1 MKMGFRLMVL
11 VGMMGVLLLI
21 VGATGV
27 RGMSQIV
34 SGLETVYKNR
44 VLPLRDFKNIADRYS
59 VDIVDAALQV
69 RNRNMGW
76 DDGRQRV
83 IEARGVINE
92 TWRAHIE
99 KPLVER
105 EAQLTRDITPLFEH
119 AEAEIGALEVI
130 MQRQD
135 IAALVTFTEQ
145 RLHPAID
152 PVTDKFSQLIQL
164 QLDLAKDEYT
174 KAMDI
179 YSFDRLLSIVLI
191 VGGLMA
197 SAWLAFL
204 IIRSVTRPLNTL
216 QEALIA
222 MRGGNLEMEI
232 PYVALKT
239 EVGDIARS
247 VAALQLELRKSVAMQ
262 GEELNRTT
270 VFTDTT
276 KEIGAVIG
284 AAAAGDFTVEVNTHG
299 KEGFLLDIS
308 SQVNT
313 LLATSRN
320 AFIAI
325 SQNAAT
331 LASSSEELSAVSTQM
346 NSNAEA
352 SATQATAASSSA
364 LQVSSNMQTVSASV
378 TELTV
383 SIREISANAIQAST
397 VATRA
402 VEEAQMTS
410 ATMAKLG
417 DSSIEVGKV
426 IKVISGIAEQ
436 TNLLALNATIEAA
449 RAGELGKGFAVVAN
463 EVKELARQTSKATE
477 EIGQSI
483 ESIQSEVK
491 GAVASIGSIS
501 GIINKINDISAVI
514 ASAVE
519 EQAATAHEIRQTV
532 SEAAAG
538 SEGIAKNVS
547 SVAAVSRDATMGAAN
562 CQAAAHQLATMA
574 TMAAELQTM
583 VFKFKTTKT

>member
-191 VGGLMA
+191 FGGLMA

-222 MRGGNLEMEI
+222 MRGGSL
-232 PYVALKT
+232 
-239 EVGDIARS
+239 
-247 VAALQLELRKSVAMQ
+247 
-262 GEELNRTT
+262 
-270 VFTDTT
+270 
-276 KEIGAVIG
+276 
-284 AAAAGDFTVEVNTHG
+284 
-299 KEGFLLDIS
+299 
-308 SQVNT
+308 
-313 LLATSRN
+313 
-320 AFIAI
+320 
-325 SQNAAT
+325 
-331 LASSSEELSAVSTQM
+331 
-346 NSNAEA
+346 
-352 SATQATAASSSA
+352 
-364 LQVSSNMQTVSASV
+364 
-378 TELTV
+378 
-383 SIREISANAIQAST
+383 
-397 VATRA
+397 
-402 VEEAQMTS
+402 
-410 ATMAKLG
+410 
-417 DSSIEVGKV
+417 
-426 IKVISGIAEQ
+426 
-436 TNLLALNATIEAA
+436 
-449 RAGELGKGFAVVAN
+449 
-463 EVKELARQTSKATE
+463 
-477 EIGQSI
+477 
-483 ESIQSEVK
+483 
-491 GAVASIGSIS
+491 
-501 GIINKINDISAVI
+501 
-514 ASAVE
+514 
-519 EQAATAHEIRQTV
+519 
-532 SEAAAG
+532 
-538 SEGIAKNVS
+538 
-547 SVAAVSRDATMGAAN
+547 
-562 CQAAAHQLATMA
+562 
-574 TMAAELQTM
+574 
-583 VFKFKTTKT
+583 